1 MKPDFTFK
9 KKKEKRGVY
18 VNLEYIKTLS
28 SNLRIKEV

>member
-1 MKPDFTFK
+1 MKPDFTLK
-9 KKKEKRGVY
+9 KKGKKREVY